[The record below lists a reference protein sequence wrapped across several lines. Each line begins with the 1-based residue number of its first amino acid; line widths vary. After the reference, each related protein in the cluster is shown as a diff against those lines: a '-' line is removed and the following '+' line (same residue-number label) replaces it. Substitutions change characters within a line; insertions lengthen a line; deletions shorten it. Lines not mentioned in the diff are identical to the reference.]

1 MVYAVLVA
9 SAFLIEVA
17 MNVPL
22 GSLPLALV
30 RMHVPAGEIALV
42 LGAGPIAAL
51 LVSVPIGGLADR
63 FGRLPT
69 IRIAACL
76 CVLSVG
82 MLAFVHDPLLI
93 GLIMAIRGVA
103 ITAYVTAEFAYAS
116 AVVAPE
122 RAVSATATLGMV
134 GNLSFATAPAA
145 GFWLWQHGI
154 EGEQFVWSAGVA
166 LAGALILSG
175 LPAETMRAVRRSRKI
190 FMRSVW
196 LPAIT
201 FLVACSLAGGVNGA
215 LAIVTFH
222 QRGIANG
229 ALLFT
234 ALASTTFALRFFA
247 GRLVDRFG
255 PRQMAIP
262 TAVAQCTGAL
272 LAAHAHTPLA
282 VVVAGL
288 CMGIAWSAVVPVG
301 IGLLFERSSPGT
313 RGAAMGSYNLAFS
326 IGMTA
331 GSIVAAAAAAFGG
344 GYTLA
349 MSLCAAASLIALPWL
364 FLAGPARPPRS
375 LRPLLLLSHGS
386 VRG

>member
-17 MNVPL
+17 LNIPL

-30 RMHVPAGEIALV
+30 GEHVPAGAIALIV
-42 LGAGPIAAL
+42 GAGPIAAL
-51 LVSVPIGGLADR
+51 AVSVPIGGLADR

-69 IRIAACL
+69 IRVAAAL
-76 CVLSVG
+76 CALSIG
-82 MLAFVHDPLLI
+82 ALAYVHDPLLDGI
-93 GLIMAIRGVA
+93 IMALRGVA
-103 ITAYVTAEFAYAS
+103 ITAFVTAEFAYIS

-154 EGEQFVWSAGVA
+154 LREQYLWAAA
-166 LAGALILSG
+166 LALLGALILIR
-175 LPAETMRAVRRSRKI
+175 LPAETARRVHRSRKI
-190 FMRSVW
+190 FMRSAW
-196 LPAIT
+196 LPAIA
-201 FLVACSLAGGVNGA
+201 FLVACSLGGGVNGA

-234 ALASTTFALRFFA
+234 AMASTTFVLRFFA

-255 PRQMAIP
+255 PRKIAVP
-262 TAVAQCTGAL
+262 TAIVQCAGAL
-272 LAAHAHTPLA
+272 LAAHARTPA
-282 VVVAGL
+282 EVIVAGL
-288 CMGIAWSAVVPVG
+288 LGGVAWSAVVPVG
-301 IGLLFERSSPGT
+301 IGLLFERSSKGT

-326 IGMTA
+326 IGMTGGA
-331 GSIVAAAAAAFGG
+331 LVAAAAAAWGP
-344 GYTLA
+344 GYPLA
-349 MSLCAAASLIALPWL
+349 MSLCAAAAIVTLPLL
-364 FLAGPARPPRS
+364 FLARPARPPR
-375 LRPLLLLSHGS
+375 LTPWRLAAH
-386 VRG
+386 RA

>member
-1 MVYAVLVA
+1 
-9 SAFLIEVA
+9 LIEVA
-17 MNVPL
+17 LNEPL

-30 RMHVPAGEIALV
+30 RAHVPAGEIALV
-42 LGAGPIAAL
+42 LGAGPIASL
-51 LVSVPIGGLADR
+51 LVSVPVGGLADR

-76 CVLSVG
+76 CVTSVG
-82 MLAFVHDPLLI
+82 ALAFIQDPIVI
-93 GLIMAIRGVA
+93 GAVMAIRGIA

-154 EGEQFVWSAGVA
+154 ERQQFLWSAGLA
-166 LAGALILSG
+166 LVGALILAG
-175 LPAETMRAVRRSRKI
+175 LPAESMRPVRRSRKI

-201 FLVACSLAGGVNGA
+201 FLVACTLTGGVNGA

-255 PRQMAIP
+255 PRAIAVP
-262 TAVAQCTGAL
+262 TAIAQCVGAL
-272 LAAHAHTPLA
+272 LAAHAQTPLA

-301 IGLLFERSSPGT
+301 IGLLFERSSRNT

-331 GSIVAAAAAAFGG
+331 GSVIAAAAAAWGG

-349 MSLCAAASLIALPWL
+349 MSLCATAALFVLPWL
-364 FLAGPARPPRS
+364 FLAGPARPLRGVALIAPAGRS
-375 LRPLLLLSHGS
+375 VGARA
-386 VRG
+386 